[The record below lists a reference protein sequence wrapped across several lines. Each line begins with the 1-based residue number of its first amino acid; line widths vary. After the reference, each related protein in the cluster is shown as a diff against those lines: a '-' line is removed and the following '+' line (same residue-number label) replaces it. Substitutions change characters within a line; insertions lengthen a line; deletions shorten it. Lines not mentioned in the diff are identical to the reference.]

1 MAQQQF
7 SATKKRHDLRKN
19 PATKE
24 FFDKQ
29 RKAQNAARPKQ
40 ELVTVI
46 VHGEKGAPDTVIH
59 TRVRD

>member
-29 RKAQNAARPKQ
+29 RKIQNAARPKQ
-40 ELVTVI
+40 ERI
-46 VHGEKGAPDTVIH
+46 EH
-59 TRVRD
+59 TLEVGNSKVVKIIGPFRA

>member
-19 PATKE
+19 PAMKE

-29 RKAQNAARPKQ
+29 RKIQNAARPKQ
-40 ELVTVI
+40 ERIETTLEVGNSKVVKVI
-46 VHGEKGAPDTVIH
+46 GPFRA
-59 TRVRD
+59 